1 MSCVTVPTATQ
12 FSTFTTDSVST
23 SFSNSISTLSPAT
36 TTIDSVTCV
45 PTSSGNVT
53 TSSCSTSEVV
63 STVGGGT
70 TTIQVPI
77 QVTIPIT
84 SSSATATLF
93 STSCSDGT
101 TGSPN
106 PPPSNTTTN
115 DQTSTSTVIVTT
127 SIPTQVTFQSSFTSD
142 GNVIVTSGTTTTF
155 VVVTTAV
162 PVSTGTGQVS
172 GGSTDTSAI
181 VGGVVG
187 GVAGAIVLSFVAW
200 FLLRKRRRYDF
211 DDDLFLPQPIHH
223 DEQPKNVLRRP
234 PGEKGPSLDAEPRP
248 YTYGALSSSA
258 GPSSTAHTPSTENA
272 PAFGYSRPY
281 SPPRLPPLQ
290 TMQAM
295 PGQVLPNAP
304 GPMQPQPQMPPQSP
318 PQLQPQ
324 PPQSTISSPSAY
336 SDTQPSSYSMPMGPP
351 ATTATASAS
360 GSTITNTSGYD
371 QRRPLQ
377 VVNNDYQSGSSSY
390 APYAAGAVAGMGPGF
405 GPGVPSQ
412 QEKAQI
418 YLHPQTGLTAVPE
431 RPEASGSNAYFPHA
445 MGSPP
450 APSGASA
457 PAPAP
462 GPDPPRMPF
471 VHQDGGRVPGTGK
484 ASMAA
489 APAATAPESEA
500 PPPAYSE

>member
-1 MSCVTVPTATQ
+1 MSCVSVPTATQ

-23 SFSNSISTLSPAT
+23 SFSNSVSTLSPAT
-36 TTIDSVTCV
+36 TTIDSVVCV

-53 TSSCSTSEVV
+53 TSSCSTSE
-63 STVGGGT
+63 
-70 TTIQVPI
+70 I
-77 QVTIPIT
+77 VTIPIT

-93 STSCSDGT
+93 STSCSDTGN

-106 PPPSNTTTN
+106 PPSNTTTN
-115 DQTSTSTVIVTT
+115 GQESTSTVVVTT
-127 SIPTQVTFQSSFTSD
+127 TIPTQVTFQSSFTSD

-155 VVVTTAV
+155 VVVTTSV
-162 PVSTGTGQVS
+162 PLSTGQVSS

-200 FLLRKRRRYDF
+200 FLLRKRRHYDF
-211 DDDLFLPQPIHH
+211 DDDLFLPQPTHH
-223 DEQPKNVLRRP
+223 DDQPKNVLRR

-248 YTYGALSSSA
+248 YTYGALSNSSA
-258 GPSSTAHTPSTENA
+258 GPSSATHTPSTENA

-290 TMQAM
+290 AM
-295 PGQVLPNAP
+295 PGQVLANAP

-318 PQLQPQ
+318 PQPQPQ
-324 PPQSTISSPSAY
+324 PPQSTMSSPSAY
-336 SDTQPSSYSMPMGPP
+336 SGTQQSSYSMPMGPP
-351 ATTATASAS
+351 ATAASASAS
-360 GSTITNTSGYD
+360 GSTVTNTGGYD

-377 VVNNDYQSGSSSY
+377 VVNHDYQSGSASY
-390 APYAAGAVAGMGPGF
+390 APYAAGAAAGF
-405 GPGVPSQ
+405 GPGVPPLP
-412 QEKAQI
+412 EKAQI

-431 RPEASGSNAYFPHA
+431 RAEASGSNAYFPHV

-450 APSGASA
+450 GPGSAPPPASSSA
-457 PAPAP
+457 PAPASAP
-462 GPDPPRMPF
+462 GPVSQPGMPY

-484 ASMAA
+484 ASMAQA
-489 APAATAPESEA
+489 ASAPESEA